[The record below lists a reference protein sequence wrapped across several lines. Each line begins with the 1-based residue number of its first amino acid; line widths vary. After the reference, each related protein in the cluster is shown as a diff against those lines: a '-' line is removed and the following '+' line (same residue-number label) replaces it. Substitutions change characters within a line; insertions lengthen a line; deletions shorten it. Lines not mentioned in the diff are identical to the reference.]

1 MCFINLRLNFKNKMN
16 KTTQITLLFAM
27 LLSFTIS
34 AQEHHQETTHE
45 SSAKEHGKHKLALF
59 TGFTHVSSA
68 FYEHET
74 HEESTGKWVPTIGL
88 DYMYSLNNKW
98 SLGAIVDIEFD
109 NYIIKLDNEKEEE
122 RLNVVI
128 ASIVAKYNLTH
139 HIGVFLGPGVETE
152 FSESTKNFFVMKV
165 GAEYEIEISNGW
177 EISPS
182 LMYDWKDEYKTLS
195 YGFSIGK
202 KF

>member
-1 MCFINLRLNFKNKMN
+1 MN
-16 KTTQITLLFAM
+16 KITKITLFFVM
-27 LLSFTIS
+27 LVTITIS
-34 AQEHHQETTHE
+34 AQEHHQKIKHN
-45 SSAKEHGKHKLALF
+45 SSSNEHGKHKLAIF

-74 HEESTGKWVPTIGL
+74 HEESIGKWVATVGI
-88 DYMYSLNNKW
+88 DYMYSFNKKW
-98 SLGAIVDIEFD
+98 SIGAIVDMEFD
-109 NYIIKLDNEKEEE
+109 NYMIKLDDEKEEE

-128 ASIVAKYNLTH
+128 TSIVAKYNLTH
-139 HIGVFLGPGVETE
+139 HIGVFIGPGIETE

-182 LMYDWKDEYKTLS
+182 LMYDWKEEYKTFS

-202 KF
+202 RF